1 MESEEMENPDYLD
14 ALAEKVVALVS
25 GRADFLDQIAHALIK
40 NKDRALEESVDWL
53 KMCAQAN
60 KTLNGNS

>member
-1 MESEEMENPDYLD
+1 MDNPDYLD

-25 GRADFLDQIAHALIK
+25 GRADFLDQIADALIK

-60 KTLNGNS
+60 RDLEKNTLNGNT